1 MLRALYDY
9 AVENDLA
16 LPPGYVN
23 KSIKA
28 YIVLSAKGEFLGIE
42 QPENEVLPCPD
53 IGSTANSKDK
63 CNALVEKAS
72 VVLSEKQD
80 AKSLF
85 FRQTL
90 RDGAHAEPKLA
101 LCLQVLED
109 ADVFSSILAEAQ
121 SKKLKGPDRVSF
133 SVGGEPVVKSQA
145 VGDWWQTYRRQ
156 FVKSSGEAR
165 SLCLITGEPTIPM
178 ATVPPV
184 SGLAVVGGHPRGDAL
199 ICFDKSSFCSYG
211 QKQAANAPVSEEAF
225 AGVKAAL
232 DALIADAPVLAGMK
246 FVHWYDKPVPPE
258 EDCLISFNLGADA
271 NAEDEPDEETPLQ
284 HRQMIAAAEKSADDL
299 IRSVESG
306 QHSAPLQN
314 RYHILLLT
322 GVSGRV
328 MIRRYEQGRYETLQ
342 KNISQWEQDLKL
354 CDMSGTGTIK
364 PYKLIA
370 RLLRLLSRQK
380 SDKNPFERA
389 KKELSGLTSAVLLAI
404 IGGTP
409 LPDAVAFRALAYI
422 RSEMFDADEDQN
434 SPPIPDG
441 ISCQWLK
448 VWLLRKKREENKE
461 ETLMAFYNPK
471 HTEAAYHCGA
481 IMAVYAAVQKAAM
494 PEVNAGVIQRY
505 YAAASQ
511 TPALVIGR
519 LNTLSNYHF
528 DKITWPWL
536 ANLYN
541 DKLSTVYCSLGD
553 EVPVMLNLEQQA
565 YFALGYRQM
574 TAELNREMNE
584 KRAELKEAK
593 AQKTAKADHKDAEE
607 VRA

>member
-9 AVENDLA
+9 AVKNDLA
-16 LPPGYVN
+16 LPPGYIN

-28 YIVLSAKGEFLGIE
+28 YIALSEKGEFLGIE
-42 QPENEVLPCPD
+42 QPENEILPCPD

-72 VVLSEKQD
+72 VVLSEEQD

-90 RDGAHAEPKLA
+90 RDGSQAEPKLA
-101 LCLQVLED
+101 LCLQALENE
-109 ADVFSSILAEAQ
+109 DVFSSILAETQ
-121 SKKLKGPDRVSF
+121 SRKLKGPDRVSF
-133 SVGGEPVVKSQA
+133 SVGGESVVKSQA

-156 FVKSSGEAR
+156 FVKSGGEAR

-178 ATVPPV
+178 ATVPPI

-225 AGVKAAL
+225 AAVKAAL

-246 FVHWYDKPVPPE
+246 FVHWYDEPVPPE
-258 EDCLISFNLGADA
+258 EDCLIRFNLGADA
-271 NAEDEPDEETPLQ
+271 DEEDAPEEETPLQ
-284 HRQMIAAAEKSADDL
+284 RRQRVAAAKKAADEVVL
-299 IRSVESG
+299 SVKSG
-306 QHSAPLQN
+306 QHTAPLQN
-314 RYHILLLT
+314 HYHILLLT
-322 GVSGRV
+322 GVNGRV
-328 MIRRYEQGRYETLQ
+328 MVRRYEQGRYETLQ
-342 KNISQWEQDLKL
+342 DNISQWERDLEL

-370 RLLRLLSRQK
+370 RLLRLLSHQK
-380 SDKNPFERA
+380 NDKNPFDRA
-389 KKELSGLTSAVLLAI
+389 KKELSGLTPTILLSI
-404 IGGTP
+404 INGTP
-409 LPDAVAFRALAYI
+409 LPDAVASRALAYI

-448 VWLLRKKREENKE
+448 AWLLRKNRKKNEE
-461 ETLMAFYNPK
+461 ETLMPFYNPK
-471 HTEAAYHCGA
+471 HSEAAYHCGA

-536 ANLYN
+536 VNLFN
-541 DKLSTVYCSLGD
+541 DKLSAAYCALGD
-553 EVPVMLNLEQQA
+553 EVPVTLNLEQQA

-574 TAELNREMNE
+574 TADLNREMNE

-593 AQKTAKADHKDAEE
+593 AQKTAKADNKDAEE